1 MATDTS
7 TLVTPGAGG
16 PVAPAHG
23 ALYRFFFVHEIDE
36 YPHSGKRAGY
46 LALAVLATIVLYYT
60 YYTQTGVTPNIL
72 QYYHMSFKF
81 YVWIVIVSNLIGA
94 FASLP
99 AGKTDKLGRA
109 NVIIYGLLIVGL
121 LVAIGVPNVSGEW
134 GFAIVIAA
142 IGLVEGAILV
152 ATPAM
157 VRDFSPQVGRASAM
171 GFWTVGPVAGSL
183 ITSIVANHTLDH
195 FLVNHPLDGWKS
207 QFIISGVSSI
217 VLFVI
222 CLFLMKDLSS
232 KLRDQLMVSAQDQAL
247 VEAKARGISTQE
259 VLAATNHPWR
269 QIFKWDLIGSAF
281 GIAVFLLIYYA
292 AAGFFTIFYS
302 TVFVNSNGLNFTV
315 SQANGLN
322 TWYWGADAVA
332 LIVFGVLSDLLKV
345 RKPFMLVGAIGAIAT
360 LIYFLMQTT
369 HPHTGYYKL
378 AAIEVVLA
386 AFLSLCYAPWMAGYT
401 ETVEAKNPALV
412 GTGLALWGW
421 ILRLVVGIS
430 FIFLP
435 LVITSV
441 NPVVDNLPLASNII
455 PGTHTNVQDFLVAH
469 PASVAFAEE
478 HAALLK
484 TLNEPKNV
492 GIVTAL
498 STNPSAANIAKATV
512 ILGPVTLGQL
522 VKYQAPL
529 TKLVVPYTAELNF
542 LSAHQAQ
549 LTQLQNGVKKSPQ
562 QWKDWFWV
570 CVGGMVVF
578 IPTIWL
584 NRGRWSPKRAREDED
599 KHEQDVA
606 NELRELVGA
615 SA

>member
-7 TLVTPGAGG
+7 TLTPNAGG
-16 PVAPAHG
+16 DSPPAHG
-23 ALYRFFFVHEIDE
+23 GLFRFFFVHEVDE
-36 YPHSGKRAGY
+36 YPNSGRRTGY
-46 LALAVLATIVLYYT
+46 LALAVLATVVLYYT

-99 AGKTDKLGRA
+99 ASKTDKLGRA

-121 LVAIGVPNVSGEW
+121 LVTIGVPATHSEW
-134 GFAIVIAA
+134 SFAIVISA

-183 ITSIVANHTLDH
+183 ITSIVANHTLNH
-195 FLVNHPLDGWKS
+195 FLSHNATAGWKS
-207 QFIISGVSSI
+207 QFLISGITSLV
-217 VLFVI
+217 VFAI
-222 CLFLMKDLSS
+222 CLFFMNDLSS
-232 KLRDQLMVSAQDQAL
+232 KLRDQLMVSAQDQLL
-247 VEAKARGISTQE
+247 VEARARGLSNEE
-259 VLAATNHPWR
+259 VLAATTHPWR
-269 QIFKWDLIGSAF
+269 QILKWDLVGSAF
-281 GIAVFLLIYYA
+281 GIATFLLIYYA

-302 TVFVNSNGLNFTV
+302 TVFVNPDGLNFTV
-315 SQANGLN
+315 AQANGLN
-322 TWYWGADAVA
+322 TWYWGADAIA

-345 RKPFMLVGAIGAIAT
+345 RKPFMLVGAIGSIAT

-441 NPVVDNLPLASNII
+441 NPVVDNLPLATNTI
-455 PGTHTNVQDFLVAH
+455 PGTTTNVQDFLVAH
-469 PASVAFAEE
+469 PKSVAFAEA
-478 HAALLK
+478 HAPLLK
-484 TLNEPKNV
+484 TLNEPQNAPV
-492 GIVTAL
+492 VAAL
-498 STNPSAANIAKATV
+498 SVNPSAANIAKATV
-512 ILGPVTLGQL
+512 VLGPKVLAQL
-522 VKYQAPL
+522 VLYEAPL
-529 TKLVVPYTAELNF
+529 KTLVVPYEKQLNF
-542 LSAHQAQ
+542 LAAHQTQ

-599 KHEQDVA
+599 KHDEDVER
-606 NELRELVGA
+606 ELRELVGA